1 MTTVFQTLVEVEIW
15 STLSSTYRHGNTD
28 RPTFMWVWIYI
39 AAVFFSFLLLVKFK
53 KRVIQQKCPLCATD
67 SRRLLRMKRFHS
79 DQSHHHQFSGFC
91 LRRLQSAT
99 QNYVW
104 SSYRFPCQ
112 ILLLVNQQI
121 TSEGICKWYN
131 GLFSLRSWKKLKRTQ
146 ARAAG
151 AVALRRMQTPNRL
164 G

>member
-1 MTTVFQTLVEVEIW
+1 MEGEIW
-15 STLSSTYRHGNTD
+15 SLLSSTYRHGNTD
-28 RPTFMWVWIYI
+28 RPTFTWVWII
-39 AAVFFSFLLLVKFK
+39 ATVFFSFLLLIKFK
-53 KRVIQQKCPLCATD
+53 KKVIQQKCSLCATD

-79 DQSHHHQFSGFC
+79 GQSRHHQFSGFC

-104 SSYRFPCQ
+104 SSYGFPCQ
-112 ILLLVNQQI
+112 ILLLVKQQI
-121 TSEGICKWYN
+121 TTEGICEWYN
-131 GLFSLRSWKKLKRTQ
+131 GLFLLRSWKKLKRTQ

-151 AVALRRMQTPNRL
+151 RWPSIACMQMPNRL